1 MDTIGFYCEFCCL
14 SFLRTVLLS
23 TSAAQAVSNNN
34 TMRNNYSGIYTILI
48 KKLKKKLVLTFFSLW
63 LCT

>member
-1 MDTIGFYCEFCCL
+1 MDTIGFYCEFFCL
-14 SFLRTVLLS
+14 SFLRIVLLS

-34 TMRNNYSGIYTILI
+34 TMRNHYSGIYTILI
-48 KKLKKKLVLTFFSLW
+48 KKLNFFLVLTVFSLW